1 MQLSSIIAKKKKG
14 DESWNQS
21 KLWFSCNRIIWQ
33 IQKKWI
39 LHELQQNIFPV
50 IWLISCM
57 HTQHTCSIHE
67 SWHKMMMNHELWN
80 SIFFLCVCVCVW
92 ERERERELPVTS
104 VMDSSFSS
112 DIALTQILLGHTFK
126 LTQHFIYIPPLWSLS
141 LTQSCNV
148 IIECKW
154 DIKTK

>member
-39 LHELQQNIFPV
+39 LHELQQNIFPI

-80 SIFFLCVCVCVW
+80 SIFFLCVCVCVCVC
-92 ERERERELPVTS
+92 ERERERVTNHVS
-104 VMDSSFSS
+104 N
-112 DIALTQILLGHTFK
+112 GFK
-126 LTQHFIYIPPLWSLS
+126 LLKWHCSHSDSPWTHFQTHTALYIYTTL
-141 LTQSCNV
+141 V
-148 IIECKW
+148 IFKSHTIL
-154 DIKTK
+154 